1 MASAGEQDGLK
12 IVKVEEDPIWDQEP
26 YLRENNFSGQEAS
39 RQLFR
44 HFCYQETPGPREALS
59 RLRELCHQW
68 LRPDTH
74 TKEQILELLVL
85 EQFLTIL
92 PEELQAWVCEHH
104 PESGEEAVAAV
115 EDLERELSE
124 PENQAPDCEHG
135 LAEMLSGDAV
145 HLKAK
150 EESTAFQ
157 LQSMVMQL
165 KCESFGVHKF
175 GEQDGETVLKNQDLT
190 SKQEV
195 LKEMGHFENS
205 RLQRDIPLDSKY
217 RETCKHESREEKQ
230 SGQPTGERCHKC
242 NECGKSFTQS
252 SVLIQHQR
260 IHTGEKPYECE
271 ECGKT
276 FSQRSG
282 LIEHQRS
289 HTGEKPYQCK
299 DCGKA
304 FSASNSLIRHR
315 RIHTGEKPYECEEC
329 GKTFRLSSYLV
340 QHQRIHTGEKRYH
353 CNECGKAFSQNAGLF
368 QHLRIHT
375 GEKPYQCGQCSKSFS
390 RRTLLIKHQ
399 RSHTGERPYECDE
412 CGKAFSHHCNLI
424 RHFRIHTVVKLD

>member
-1 MASAGEQDGLK
+1 MASREEEDGLK
-12 IVKVEEDPIWDQEP
+12 IVKVEEDSTWDQD
-26 YLRENNFSGQEAS
+26 RENSFSGQEVS

-59 RLRELCHQW
+59 RLRDLCHRW

-92 PEELQAWVCEHH
+92 PEELQAWVREHR
-104 PESGEEAVAAV
+104 PESGEEAVAVV

-124 PENQAPDCEHG
+124 PENQAPDYEHG
-135 LAEMLSGDAV
+135 HSEMLSEDV
-145 HLKAK
+145 VCLKAK
-150 EESTAFQ
+150 QESTAIQ
-157 LQSMVMQL
+157 LHSMVTQL
-165 KCESFGVHKF
+165 KCESFGPYKF
-175 GEQDGETVLKNQDLT
+175 GKQDGEIVSESQELA

-195 LKEMGHFENS
+195 LKEMEHFGNS
-205 RLQRDIPLDSKY
+205 RLQRDTPLEYKY
-217 RETCKHESREEKQ
+217 RETRKCESRVEKQ
-230 SGQPTGERCHKC
+230 GGHPDGERRHRC

-271 ECGKT
+271 QCGKT

-299 DCGKA
+299 ECGKA
-304 FSASNSLIRHR
+304 FSASNGLIRHT

-340 QHQRIHTGEKRYH
+340 QHSRIHTGEKHYR

-375 GEKPYQCGQCSKSFS
+375 GEKPYQCSQCSKSFS
-390 RRTLLIKHQ
+390 RRTLLIKHE

-412 CGKAFSHHCNLI
+412 CGKAFSHHSNLI
-424 RHFRIHTVVKLD
+424 RHFRIHTVAKLD

>member
-12 IVKVEEDPIWDQEP
+12 VVKMEEDPIWDQET
-26 YLRENNFSGQEAS
+26 YLQKKSFSGQEAS

-44 HFCYQETPGPREALS
+44 HFCYQETPGSREALS

-92 PEELQAWVCEHH
+92 PEELQAWVRERH
-104 PESGEEAVAAV
+104 PEGGEEVVAAV

-124 PENQAPDCEHG
+124 PENQALDCDHG
-135 LAEMLSGDAV
+135 HSEVLSGDAV

-150 EESTAFQ
+150 QESTAIQ
-157 LQSMVMQL
+157 LQSSVTQL
-165 KCESFGVHKF
+165 KGEPFDPHKF
-175 GEQDGETVLKNQDLT
+175 AEQDGETILENQDSA
-190 SKQEV
+190 SKQEA
-195 LKEMGHFENS
+195 LKEMGHLENS
-205 RLQRDIPLDSKY
+205 RLQRDVPLDSKH
-217 RETCKHESREEKQ
+217 RETCKRGSRAEKQ
-230 SGQPTGERCHKC
+230 RGRPAGERHHRC
-242 NECGKSFTQS
+242 NECGKSFIQS
-252 SVLIQHQR
+252 SVLIQHWR

-271 ECGKT
+271 QCGKT

-299 DCGKA
+299 ECRKA
-304 FSASNSLIRHR
+304 FSASNGLIRHR
-315 RIHTGEKPYECEEC
+315 RVHTGERPYECEEC
-329 GKTFRLSSYLV
+329 GKAFRLSSYLV
-340 QHQRIHTGEKRYH
+340 QHQRIHTGEKCYC

-375 GEKPYQCGQCSKSFS
+375 GEKPYQCTQCSKSFS
-390 RRTLLIKHQ
+390 RRTLLMKHQ
-399 RSHTGERPYECDE
+399 RTHTGERPYACAE
-412 CGKAFSHHCNLI
+412 CGKAFSHHYNLI
-424 RHFRIHTVVKLD
+424 RHFRIHTAAKRD